1 MKKASGPS
9 SEPANPAATSV
20 ASTNASF
27 DERLQRLEALV
38 QELEAGGGGLETAL
52 QRYAEGVRLLKECR
66 EALAAHKKTVEELT
80 AEGLRPA
87 AEWEGGA
94 GRR

>member
-1 MKKASGPS
+1 MKKQGGPNP
-9 SEPANPAATSV
+9 EPATPAASQ
-20 ASTNASF
+20 NASF

-38 QELEAGGGGLETAL
+38 QELEAGGGGLESAL

-94 GRR
+94 GGR

>member
-9 SEPANPAATSV
+9 SETAPPAASP
-20 ASTNASF
+20 NASF

-38 QELEAGGGGLETAL
+38 QELEAGGGGLESAL

-87 AEWEGGA
+87 AEWEGGTGA
-94 GRR
+94 R

>member
-9 SEPANPAATSV
+9 SGQAIPT
-20 ASTNASF
+20 ASQTTSF

-38 QELEAGGGGLETAL
+38 QELEAGGGGLEEAL

-80 AEGLRPA
+80 SEGARPV

-94 GRR
+94 GPR